1 MVDNRCHYISIQI
14 FDERHLKEPYPV
26 LPSQTQSNPRRGT
39 LDRQRI
45 CTAHPSQSMRLHHLR
60 AAAATTGA
68 GRRLASSKAAAAA
81 SAAVAAGGGNLQDK
95 MVALCRHRGFV
106 FPGSDIYGGL
116 ANSFDYGPLGTS
128 RRACCCCSFCCS
140 NTERLQPAH

>member
-60 AAAATTGA
+60 
-68 GRRLASSKAAAAA
+68 AAA